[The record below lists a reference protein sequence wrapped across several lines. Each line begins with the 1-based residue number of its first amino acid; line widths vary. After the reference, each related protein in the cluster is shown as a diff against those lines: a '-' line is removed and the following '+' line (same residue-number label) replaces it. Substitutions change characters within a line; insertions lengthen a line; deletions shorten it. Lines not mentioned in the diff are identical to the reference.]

1 MVVDSAT
8 LWLFVLASVAI
19 VIVPGPT
26 VTVILANSL
35 RSGTKAGLY
44 NVLGTQLGL
53 ILMLLLLAFGFGF
66 IVERLGV
73 VFEVIRVVGALYL
86 IWLGYN
92 LIVANGRSLSAKS
105 EVDGKESAGYFVWQG
120 FLVIWANPKALFF
133 FGAFI
138 PQFVNQSEPATA
150 QVLWLGLTFMVVG
163 ALFDSI
169 YALIG
174 GSSAAF
180 IKQSQVK
187 WVERI
192 SGTCLTGGG
201 LLLLYSRNS

>member
-1 MVVDSAT
+1 M
-8 LWLFVLASVAI
+8 WLFVLASVAI

-35 RSGTKAGLY
+35 RYGSKAGLY
-44 NVLGTQLGL
+44 NVLGTQFGL
-53 ILMLLLLAFGFGF
+53 ILMLLLLAFGFGVV
-66 IVERLGV
+66 VEQLGI
-73 VFEVIRVVGALYL
+73 VFEFIRVIGALYL
-86 IWLGYN
+86 IWLGYK
-92 LIVANGRSLSAKS
+92 LIVANGSSLSPNS
-105 EVDGKESAGYFVWQG
+105 DLHGKESAWQFIWQG

-138 PQFVNQSEPATA
+138 PQFVNQSASATA

-163 ALFDSI
+163 AVFDSI

-174 GSSAAF
+174 GSSAAL
-180 IKQSQVK
+180 IKPSKVK

-192 SGTCLTGGG
+192 SGTCLASGG
-201 LLLLYSRNS
+201 LLLLYSRNT